1 MQGTGKEPAG
11 MPHVLQATG
20 KWTQNQGVA
29 SGRSIHHNLGEE
41 GEGQWRAGKGDTGEW
56 MSRGK
61 WEWAWWA
68 RPWHANK
75 RKKHVPSHGQTAG
88 NSVQVES
95 VRAYT
100 RRGAWP
106 YYYRLY
112 NSCRAA
118 PTMQSCKC
126 LTYQHTAHSSALL
139 ASSTIYWAGPSDY
152 SQDICKTVQL
162 VSISYLLLLLSSF
175 SQDRLF
181 FLLTYVTLELQW
193 KDVGLCDN
201 FSDNEKA
208 HLLPL

>member
-1 MQGTGKEPAG
+1 MCLNRSSVTTSCTAYWGTRLLFTGQTLSGRARRTCTPAGNKQMPFLMQGTGKEPTG

-126 LTYQHTAHSSALL
+126 LTYQHTAHSSALPG
-139 ASSTIYWAGPSDY
+139 SSTIYWAGPSDY

-162 VSISYLLLLLSSF
+162 VSIS
-175 SQDRLF
+175 
-181 FLLTYVTLELQW
+181 
-193 KDVGLCDN
+193 
-201 FSDNEKA
+201 
-208 HLLPL
+208 